1 MQKKEN
7 RKMNAIRKMKIFI
20 LIVLAAAV
28 IVCQVNDS
36 LVKETDSPGNETVTS
51 DIVNEKEDT
60 PSTDIL
66 FSVQLDEKW
75 GYIDSTGKFV
85 IRPQFDDAYNFS
97 DNGLALV
104 QMGDKWGYI
113 DKTGSYVIESQFD
126 RAAPF
131 LENGLARVGNEDLE

>member
-1 MQKKEN
+1 MQKKKN

-28 IVCQVNDS
+28 ILCQVNDS

-51 DIVNEKEDT
+51 DIVNEAEAT
-60 PSTDIL
+60 PSEDIL

-97 DNGLALV
+97 DNGQAET
-104 QMGDKWGYI
+104 KAW
-113 DKTGSYVIESQFD
+113 
-126 RAAPF
+126 R
-131 LENGLARVGNEDLE
+131 RVRKNTVT